1 MSSKYLIIAGTEKAG
16 TTSLFQYLL
25 DSGFYFPS
33 HKKETDYFRRETCF
47 SEKEYER
54 EFDTNNSRGC
64 CFLEAS
70 PGYLADSS
78 LVVKNISSLDLG
90 YILFVFLLRSPLGR
104 LKSSFLFH
112 KSRLY
117 IDRNMTI
124 DEYIDLCFR
133 YEAGETSIDL
143 GLDDWFLRVLD
154 SGRYFKHLCD
164 YMDLKNKEIKI
175 YSFEEF
181 SRDPKSCV
189 VSIQRTMGFP
199 YDLYNDYDFHVSNVT
214 AGHRSDFIQKYA
226 LLVNNTFEKFFYR
239 YPGVKKKLLKIYRIL
254 NGAEKEVASIN
265 DFNMNRLLK
274 FYSNDMEHL
283 LNSGLI
289 SREVFD
295 TWIKEFRR

>member
-1 MSSKYLIIAGTEKAG
+1 MTDKFLIIAGTEKAG

-33 HKKETDYFRRETCF
+33 HKKETDYFRRETSC
-47 SEKEYER
+47 SEEEYRR
-54 EFDTNNSRGC
+54 EFDTKNSRGC

-78 LVVKNISSLDLG
+78 LVVENISSLDLG

-104 LKSSFLFH
+104 LKSSFVFH

-124 DEYIDLCFR
+124 DEYLDLCFR
-133 YEAGETSIDL
+133 YEAGESAIDL

-154 SGRYFKHLCD
+154 SGRYFKHLSD
-164 YMDLKNKEIKI
+164 YMELKNKEIKI

-181 SRDPKSCV
+181 SRDPKSCI
-189 VSIQRTMGFP
+189 VSIQSTMGFP
-199 YDLYNDYDFHVSNVT
+199 YDLYDDYDFYVSNVT
-214 AGHRSDFIQKYA
+214 SGHRSDFIQKYA
-226 LLVNNTFEKFFYR
+226 LLINHAFGKFFYR
-239 YPGVKKKLLKIYRIL
+239 YPGLKRRLLHIYKSL

-265 DFNMNRLLK
+265 DFNMSRLFK
-274 FYSNDMEHL
+274 FYSKDMVQL
-283 LNSGLI
+283 LNAGLI
-289 SREVFD
+289 SKEVFD
-295 TWIKEFRR
+295 TWNKEFLK

>member
-133 YEAGETSIDL
+133 YEAGESAIDL

-226 LLVNNTFEKFFYR
+226 LLVNHAFEKFFYR

-283 LNSGLI
+283 LSSGLI